1 MLGANAITRMV
12 ASLTCMLLLVPAC
25 DPVGLV
31 LRRFGLQRVADGV
44 LARFVL
50 CPGELVTVVSLRE
63 SGSDPDDVLWR
74 IESDGERQSGFI
86 VGQQPDGFVET
97 KRLVS
102 TLSSSIRYVISLDT
116 NHQIIAS
123 ESFSLADLRSDEVL
137 VAWKDEYLPPS
148 QFVELGREACA

>member
-1 MLGANAITRMV
+1 MLAAGAITRIV
-12 ASLTCMLLLVPAC
+12 ASLICMMLLVPAC
-25 DPVGLV
+25 DPVGPV

-74 IESDGERQSGFI
+74 IESDGERQSEFI

-97 KRLVS
+97 ERLSV
-102 TLSSSIRYVISLDT
+102 TLLSSIRYVASVDT
-116 NHQIIAS
+116 TDQIIAS
-123 ESFSLADLRSDEVL
+123 ESFSLADLRSTEVL
-137 VAWKDEYLPPS
+137 VAWKGEYLPPG
-148 QFVELGREACA
+148 QFEESGRELCA